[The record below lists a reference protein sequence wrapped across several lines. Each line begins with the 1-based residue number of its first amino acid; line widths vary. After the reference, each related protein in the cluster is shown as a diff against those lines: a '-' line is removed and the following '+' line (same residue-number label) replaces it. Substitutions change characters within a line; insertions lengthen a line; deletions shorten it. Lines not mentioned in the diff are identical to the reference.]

1 MKIGDVEFRMVAR
14 PASTLRSAHA
24 INVNGNTLSKQA
36 CSMKRR
42 QFAASRGS
50 WTPRIQITPSNSE
63 PAKSVRAAMSVT
75 GGIVATP
82 ISMRV
87 YEAP

>member
-24 INVNGNTLSKQA
+24 INVNGSTLLKQA

-42 QFAASRGS
+42 QFAASRES
-50 WTPRIQITPSNSE
+50 
-63 PAKSVRAAMSVT
+63 
-75 GGIVATP
+75 
-82 ISMRV
+82 
-87 YEAP
+87 